1 MYQKLHIWLW
11 ADKFCS
17 SAVIWAKI
25 WVAQNC
31 VGKSAKIPIDS
42 QFAPTSKSPPQ
53 QKIHCRYMT
62 NSPVLATPDLS
73 AASPLWP
80 ALLQQLLDRQ
90 SLARGQAA
98 DLMQGWLAEAIPP
111 VLSGAILAAL
121 QAKGISPQELAG
133 MAQVLQSQALTGESE
148 RIFDRQS
155 PISNLKLID
164 TCGTGGDG
172 ASTFNISTAVAFVAA
187 AGTVRVG
194 KHGNRSASSKV
205 GSADVLEALGVNLNA
220 DPAKVKAAVDEVGIT
235 FLFAPGWHPALK
247 AVAPLRRS
255 LKVRTIFNLLGPLV
269 NPMRPTGQ
277 VIGVFD
283 PSLVSTIAQALG
295 ELGTELAIVVHG
307 REKLDEAGLGDV
319 TDLAILSG
327 GQVELTTLDPEQVGL
342 TPSAIGSLKGGNVEE
357 NAEILRN
364 VLQGK
369 GTRAQMDV
377 VALNASLA
385 FQVGGIIPLGDHA
398 AGVSLAKQILSS
410 GESWVKLQQLV
421 EFLR

>member
-1 MYQKLHIWLW
+1 MT
-11 ADKFCS
+11 
-17 SAVIWAKI
+17 
-25 WVAQNC
+25 
-31 VGKSAKIPIDS
+31 DS
-42 QFAPTSKSPPQ
+42 PL
-53 QKIHCRYMT
+53 
-62 NSPVLATPDLS
+62 LATPEL
-73 AASPLWP
+73 APASTQTADSPVWP

-90 SLARGQAA
+90 SLSRAQAA

-111 VLSGAILAAL
+111 VLSGAILAAI
-121 QAKGISPQELAG
+121 QTKGISAQELAG
-133 MAQVLQSQALTGESE
+133 MAQVLHSQSLAGESE
-148 RIFDRQS
+148 SVFNPKS
-155 PISNLKLID
+155 SISNLKLID

-187 AGTVRVG
+187 AGTVRVA

-205 GSADVLEALGVNLNA
+205 GSADVLESLGVNLNA
-220 DPAKVKAAVDEVGIT
+220 DGAKVRAAVDEVGIT

-247 AVAPLRRS
+247 AVASLRRT

-295 ELGTELAIVVHG
+295 ELGTELAVVVHG

-319 TDLAILSG
+319 TDLAVLSDG
-327 GQVELTTLDPEQVGL
+327 KVELTTLDPEKVGL

-369 GTRAQMDV
+369 GTPAQMDV

-385 FQVGGIIPLGDHA
+385 FQVGGAIPMGSHA
-398 AGVSLAKQILSS
+398 AGVSMAKEILLS
-410 GESWVKLQQLV
+410 GESWLKLQQLI
-421 EFLR
+421 EFLK

>member
-1 MYQKLHIWLW
+1 MT
-11 ADKFCS
+11 
-17 SAVIWAKI
+17 
-25 WVAQNC
+25 
-31 VGKSAKIPIDS
+31 DS
-42 QFAPTSKSPPQ
+42 PL
-53 QKIHCRYMT
+53 
-62 NSPVLATPDLS
+62 LATPELS
-73 AASPLWP
+73 PASTQTADSPLWP

-90 SLARGQAA
+90 SLSRAQAC

-121 QAKGISPQELAG
+121 QAKGIWAQELAG
-133 MAQVLQSQALTGESE
+133 MAQVLHSQSLAGESE
-148 RIFDRQS
+148 SVFNPKS
-155 PISNLKLID
+155 SISNLKLID

-172 ASTFNISTAVAFVAA
+172 ASTFNISTAVAFVTA
-187 AGTVRVG
+187 AGQVRVA

-220 DPAKVKAAVDEVGIT
+220 DPAKVRAAVDEVGIT

-247 AVAPLRRS
+247 AVASLRRT
-255 LKVRTIFNLLGPLV
+255 LKVRTVFNLLGPLV

-283 PSLVSTIAQALG
+283 PSLVSTMAQALG
-295 ELGTELAIVVHG
+295 ELGTELAVVVHG

-319 TDLAILSG
+319 TDLAVLSDG
-327 GQVELTTLDPEQVGL
+327 KVELTTLDPQKVGL

-369 GTRAQMDV
+369 GTPAQMDV

-385 FQVGGIIPLGDHA
+385 FQVGGAIPMGSHA
-398 AGVSLAKQILSS
+398 AGVCLAKEILLS
-410 GESWVKLQQLV
+410 GESWVKLQQLI
-421 EFLR
+421 EFLK